1 MSTPTERKL
10 LPAWAIPLLQVAVVA
25 LTVLRP
31 SVPLRLALTLIFAN
45 YVYVLLMHHST
56 GDGAVHDSTIGG
68 VIGNAAYSVV
78 VYAWLC
84 DPVKDW
90 HYRGEKAPSGT
101 HISFANKVY
110 KVTCVIVNTRLI
122 GWNNEVPNV
131 PPATASRSHGEFLRH
146 RLLRVLQCLLYIDLA
161 QSYVHL
167 QPLFSFQG
175 TDAFP
180 TGWKGVLLQFLCL
193 FAWFVN
199 VYATMKLLH
208 TAVAIVCVATGLF
221 NGNPEDW
228 RPAFGNWSDA
238 YTLRRFWGRTWHQF
252 MRVLFRATG
261 QTLASAFGGSWASSQ
276 TQLYAAF
283 FASGLIHTACDAMV
297 GKEYIGTRMKFFMAN
312 AVAITFEDAV
322 IGTARRLGTGR
333 EGPAR
338 WMKCIGYMWVAVWFY
353 HACQP
358 EMHYILPLGA
368 AEEKVLPFSLVR
380 LYAPAFV

>member
-1 MSTPTERKL
+1 M
-10 LPAWAIPLLQVAVVA
+10 
-25 LTVLRP
+25 
-31 SVPLRLALTLIFAN
+31 
-45 YVYVLLMHHST
+45 
-56 GDGAVHDSTIGG
+56 
-68 VIGNAAYSVV
+68 
-78 VYAWLC
+78 
-84 DPVKDW
+84 
-90 HYRGEKAPSGT
+90 
-101 HISFANKVY
+101 
-110 KVTCVIVNTRLI
+110 
-122 GWNNEVPNV
+122 
-131 PPATASRSHGEFLRH
+131 
-146 RLLRVLQCLLYIDLA
+146 LQCLLYIDLA

-221 NGNPEDW
+221 NGNLEDW
-228 RPAFGNWSDA
+228 RPAFGNRSDA
-238 YTLRRFWGRTWHQF
+238 YTLRRFWGYAFYQIILNTLYRDILMPPYIGERGTSSCAWYASLLYTHLRTTVNTLATYLQ
-252 MRVLFRATG
+252 LFRATG
-261 QTLASAFGGSWASSQ
+261 QTLVSTFGFKKGGWASSQ

-297 GKEYIGTRMKFFMAN
+297 GKEYIGIRMKFFMAN
-312 AVAITFEDAV
+312 ALAITLEDAV
-322 IGTARRLGTGR
+322 ICTVRRLGIRR

-338 WMKCIGYMWVAVWFY
+338 WMKCIGYMWVVAWFY

-368 AEEKVLPFSLVR
+368 AKEEVLPFSLVR